1 MSIKKRYDV
10 CCDICGRLI
19 KTYHYYKP
27 TTTQLR
33 RDKINV
39 IINNS
44 KILNICQIC
53 KNKKQ

>member
-10 CCDICGRLI
+10 YCDVCGKLI
-19 KTYHYYKP
+19 KTYYYYKP

-33 RDKINV
+33 KDNINV

-44 KILNICQIC
+44 KILNICQTC
-53 KNKKQ
+53 KQRKQ